1 MKRHFRG
8 MYVVR
13 GIQFSQELSLKLFET
28 ADSPG
33 IFHLQDFTLRSI
45 VYRLAC
51 VFRCVI
57 LRIVR

>member
-1 MKRHFRG
+1 MKRHFHG

-13 GIQFSQELSLKLFET
+13 GIYLSQEFSLKLFET
-28 ADSPG
+28 ADSRG
-33 IFHLQDFTLRSI
+33 IFRLQDFTLRSI

-57 LRIVR
+57 LRTVR

>member
-1 MKRHFRG
+1 MKRHFHG

-13 GIQFSQELSLKLFET
+13 GIQFSQEFSPKLFET
-28 ADSPG
+28 ADSRG

-45 VYRLAC
+45 VHRLAC